1 MKMLKYAFVVAM
13 AVASVACS
21 KWTEEERLT
30 FDNQTNLKRSVP
42 LIEVTSADQLT
53 PEQQKYYADLRAWK
67 QTPHVRGFGW
77 FGGWTAK
84 GTDPQKYLRMLP
96 DSVDIVSLWG
106 THGDLTEAQKA
117 DLKIFREVKGGK
129 VLLCWIVSNLGDQLT
144 PQGKSATD
152 YWVTEKG
159 GGNFL
164 EGVKAYANAICDTI
178 EKYDLDGFDIDYEP
192 YYSGDG
198 NLATKVTTVV
208 QDGMTYYADYKKYPE
223 TDWVGAEADIIDASS
238 ERNIGMYTFVKT
250 LYDRLHPKGRMILF
264 DGEPYM
270 LSTEASKMIDFYVYQ
285 AYDDDSRTT
294 AEVQTKIAKGKNL
307 DRWEAKTFLTLE
319 FQKYSKTGGYPTY
332 TSSNPD
338 IQKLDVGRQIMDYAT
353 WIMPN
358 GKRIAGIGTYHMELD
373 IEGGNY
379 RFLRQALKAGN
390 RVSDTQ
396 KADFQ

>member
-1 MKMLKYAFVVAM
+1 MLKYAFVVAM
-13 AVASVACS
+13 AFASVACS
-21 KWTEEERLT
+21 KWTEDERLT
-30 FDNQTNLKRSVP
+30 FDNQKDLKRAIP
-42 LIEVTSADQLT
+42 FIELTSADQLT

-117 DLKIFREVKGGK
+117 DLKLFREVKGGK
-129 VLLCWIVSNLGDQLT
+129 VLLCWIVQNLGDQLT
-144 PQGKSATD
+144 PQGKSAMD

-178 EKYDLDGFDIDYEP
+178 EKYDLDGFDLDYEP
-192 YYSGDG
+192 GYGHSG
-198 NLATKVTTVV
+198 NMATT
-208 QDGMTYYADYKKYPE
+208 
-223 TDWVGAEADIIDASS
+223 TDWIS
-238 ERNIGMYTFVKT
+238 ETGNVNMYTFIKT
-250 LYDRLHPKGRMILF
+250 LYDRLNPKGRIVVM
-264 DGEPYM
+264 DGEPYYM
-270 LSTEASKMIDFYVYQ
+270 NRETSKMVAYYIYQ
-285 AYDDDSRTT
+285 AYDESTT
-294 AEVQTKIAKGKNL
+294 ERALQKLQNGGTYGYEESDYLDNWEGKS
-307 DRWEAKTFLTLE
+307 FLTLE
-319 FQKYSKTGGYPTY
+319 FQKYAKTGGFPRY

-338 IQKLDVGRQIMDYAT
+338 VQKLDVGRQIMDYAT
-353 WIMPN
+353 MIMPN
-358 GKRIAGIGTYHMELD
+358 GKRIAGIGTYHIELD
-373 IEGGNY
+373 MEGGNY
-379 RFLRQALKAGN
+379 RFLRQALNAGN

>member
-13 AVASVACS
+13 AFASVACS
-21 KWTEEERLT
+21 KWTEDERLT
-30 FDNQTNLKRSVP
+30 FDNQKDLKRAIP
-42 LIEVTSADQLT
+42 FIELTSADQLT

-117 DLKIFREVKGGK
+117 DLKLFREVKGGK
-129 VLLCWIVSNLGDQLT
+129 VLLCWIVQNLGDQLT

-178 EKYDLDGFDIDYEP
+178 EKYDLDGFDLDYEP
-192 YYSGDG
+192 GYGHSG
-198 NLATKVTTVV
+198 NMATT
-208 QDGMTYYADYKKYPE
+208 
-223 TDWVGAEADIIDASS
+223 TDWIS
-238 ERNIGMYTFVKT
+238 ETGNVNMYTFIKT
-250 LYDRLHPKGRMILF
+250 LYDRLNPKGRIVVM
-264 DGEPYM
+264 DGEPYYM
-270 LSTEASKMIDFYVYQ
+270 NRETSKMVAYYIYQ
-285 AYDDDSRTT
+285 AYDESTT
-294 AEVQTKIAKGKNL
+294 ERALQKLQNGGTYGYEESDYLDNWEGKS
-307 DRWEAKTFLTLE
+307 FLTLE
-319 FQKYSKTGGYPTY
+319 FQKYAKTGGFPRY

-338 IQKLDVGRQIMDYAT
+338 VQKLDVGRQIMDYAT
-353 WIMPN
+353 MIMPN
-358 GKRIAGIGTYHMELD
+358 GKRIAGIGTYHIELD
-373 IEGGNY
+373 MEGGNY
-379 RFLRQALKAGN
+379 RFLRQALNAGN